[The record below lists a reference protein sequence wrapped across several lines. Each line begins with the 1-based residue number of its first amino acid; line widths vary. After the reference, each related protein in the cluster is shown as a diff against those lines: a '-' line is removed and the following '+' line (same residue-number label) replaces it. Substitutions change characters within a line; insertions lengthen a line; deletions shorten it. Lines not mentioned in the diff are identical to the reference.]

1 MTNLPTAQPT
11 SRAGLLALATRCE
24 AANGPDRELDIAV
37 QIAIGGH
44 YATHHGVPVECDS
57 AGVEVPRYSAS
68 LDAALS
74 LAQPPGSPLWTWTVN
89 GRESSDHSIYFA
101 EITKP
106 SSEYQGRGRTPALAL
121 TAASLRARAAL
132 A

>member
-1 MTNLPTAQPT
+1 MANRDQ
-11 SRAGLLALATRCE
+11 LLALAARCE
-24 AANGPDRELDIAV
+24 AASGPDPDFGSEILRHMPDELWAK
-37 QIAIGGH
+37 GGDP
-44 YATHHGVPVECDS
+44 T
-57 AGVEVPRYSAS
+57 AS

-74 LAQPPGSPLWTWTVN
+74 LAQPPGSPLWTWTVK
-89 GRESSDHSIYFA
+89 GRESPDHPVYFA

-121 TAASLRARAAL
+121 TAAWLRARAAL